1 MKLLTVFLFPFL
13 ISIMACQS
21 KAKHSDREVH
31 DENTTINDRKSNPD
45 TSLKP
50 ALKDTTIFI
59 KRNTDS
65 IRVDIKVPSLE
76 KGVCLLL
83 HGWNLPS
90 GELCQKTDLCKKLL
104 EAGYVLV
111 IPDFGKTTYQF
122 INYPQTRKDF
132 LIYPTRSW
140 MQDTLIPFLQQEF
153 QLLFPEKRNFVYGV
167 STGGRG
173 AALLALENPVIFKAT
188 ACLSADFDHFALG
201 SEPINTAYYG
211 SCKLFPDRWKGKDNI
226 HNRAA
231 EFKCGMFLAHGKK
244 DKVCPVQQTENFAAE
259 FEKKNPDLKLKTI
272 IDPAGDHT
280 YTWWNSQTSAVIEF
294 FNEF

>member
-1 MKLLTVFLFPFL
+1 MKRLTVFLLPFL
-13 ISIMACQS
+13 ISVIACQS
-21 KAKHSDREVH
+21 NAENSDHGSNNPKNNETMPRN
-31 DENTTINDRKSNPD
+31 DEDTIEKRVI
-45 TSLKP
+45 
-50 ALKDTTIFI
+50 KDTAVFI
-59 KRNTDS
+59 ERNTDS
-65 IRVDIKVPSLE
+65 IRVDIKVPALE

-90 GELCQKTDLCKKLL
+90 GDLCQKTDLCKKLL

-140 MQDTLIPFLQQEF
+140 MQDTLIHFLQQEF
-153 QLLFPEKRNFVYGV
+153 QLLLPEKRNFVYGV

-173 AALLALENPVIFKAT
+173 AALLALENPVIFKAA

-201 SEPINTAYYG
+201 NEPINTAFYG
-211 SCKLFPDRWKGKDNI
+211 SYKLFPDRWKGKDNI

-231 EFKCGMFLAHGKK
+231 EFKCGMYLAHGKK

-272 IDPAGDHT
+272 IDAEGDHT